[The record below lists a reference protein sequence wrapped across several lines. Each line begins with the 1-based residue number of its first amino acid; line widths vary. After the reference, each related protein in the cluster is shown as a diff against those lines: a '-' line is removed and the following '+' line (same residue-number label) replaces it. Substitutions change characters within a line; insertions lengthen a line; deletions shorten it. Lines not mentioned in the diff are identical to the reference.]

1 LNRFSLPFWLYG
13 LVIFSG
19 GAAVGA
25 LGHRL
30 YSASTV
36 TAINSSPRPD
46 EWRERFT
53 GEMKTRVRLDADQM
67 DRLNV
72 ILDESKELF
81 DQVRSKYRPE
91 MKAIYDAQVQRI
103 NDMLSEEQR
112 TEYAKIREEQ
122 RIAREKEK
130 SGR

>member
-1 LNRFSLPFWLYG
+1 VNRLSLPFWLYG
-13 LVIFSG
+13 LLIFSG

-36 TAINSSPRPD
+36 TAVDAPPRPD
-46 EWRERFT
+46 EWRARFT
-53 GEMKTRVRLDADQM
+53 SEMKSRVKLDASQM
-67 DRLNV
+67 ERLNV

-91 MKAIYDAQVQRI
+91 MKAIYDAQVERI
-103 NDMLSEEQR
+103 NAILTDYQR
-112 TEYAKIREEQ
+112 AEYTRIREEQ
-122 RIAREKEK
+122 RIAKEKEK
-130 SGR
+130 GR

>member
-1 LNRFSLPFWLYG
+1 MNRLTLPFWLYG
-13 LVIFSG
+13 LLIFSG

-30 YSASTV
+30 YSASSV
-36 TAINSSPRPD
+36 TATAGPPKPD
-46 EWRERFT
+46 EWRQRFV
-53 GEMKTRVRLDADQM
+53 GEMKTRVRLDNSQM

-103 NDMLSEEQR
+103 NDILSEEQR
-112 TEYAKIREEQ
+112 GEYAKIREEQ

-130 SGR
+130 GGR